1 MSCHVCFPKIDSVP
15 ASLSQRLLTG
25 ELREQIGF
33 KGPVFS
39 DDLMMGALSAFG
51 DPPSLAR
58 MAIEA
63 GSDMVL
69 LCNNDAATDVVLET
83 GSLPPLSKA
92 TRERLEEMRPAEIS
106 LPVLESLEQARK
118 IVRKYA

>member
-1 MSCHVCFPKIDSVP
+1 
-15 ASLSQRLLTG
+15 
-25 ELREQIGF
+25 
-33 KGPVFS
+33 
-39 DDLMMGALSAFG
+39 MGALSAFG

-69 LCNNDAATDVVLET
+69 LCNNDAVTDAVLAA
-83 GSLPPLSKA
+83 GSLPPVSEAGRARIEK
-92 TRERLEEMRPAEIS
+92 MRPAEIS
-106 LPVLESLEQARK
+106 LLDSETLEQAIY